1 MPASGR
7 HIGFVMRLRLL
18 FLFFFHNYRDLVK
31 KSKPF
36 QCTSYLLNN
45 IFFCA
50 ITSDTVW
57 TFASF
62 KYFKRDIRLNI

>member
-7 HIGFVMRLRLL
+7 HIGFVMRLR
-18 FLFFFHNYRDLVK
+18 FFISFFFHNYRYLVK

-36 QCTSYLLNN
+36 ECTSNLVNN

-50 ITSDTVW
+50 ITSDSVW